1 LNEDASS
8 RRESDDVI
16 LEYVKIFLIGILE
29 DFLSSFNTKTLQ
41 RNNQLFSFLVS
52 FISVILWYYAIAMVV
67 ENIQKFLL
75 ILIYACGGGLGD
87 IVTIRFDKHIERFE
101 KMVTRIFRGI
111 RLRWPIE
118 FVFQKRRRKL
128 KRRKLHRK

>member
-1 LNEDASS
+1 M
-8 RRESDDVI
+8 V

-75 ILIYACGGGLGD
+75 ILIYACGGGLED
-87 IVTIRFDKHIERFE
+87 IVTFRFDRHIERFE
-101 KMVTRIFRGI
+101 KMATRIFRGI
-111 RLRWPIE
+111 RLCWPIE
-118 FVFQKRRRKL
+118 FVFQKKRKKV
-128 KRRKLHRK
+128 KRRNRHKK